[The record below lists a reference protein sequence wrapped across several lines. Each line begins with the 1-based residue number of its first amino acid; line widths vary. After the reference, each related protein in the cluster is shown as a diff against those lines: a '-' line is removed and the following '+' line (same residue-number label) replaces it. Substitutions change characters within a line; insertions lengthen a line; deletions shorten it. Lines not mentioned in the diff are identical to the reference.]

1 MLSGK
6 KEPVRRG
13 KRERRGIKNINV
25 STYRSSQ
32 KLLPWEA
39 ALNAQLS
46 AQQLNLLGYR
56 RGRGFSREEQ
66 LQPRARV
73 TAWQGRDIRRGLCE

>member
-1 MLSGK
+1 MLSEK
-6 KEPVRRG
+6 KEPVG
-13 KRERRGIKNINV
+13 GEKRKRKGIKNSSV

-46 AQQLNLLGYR
+46 SKDSTFAGRSERAGLL
-56 RGRGFSREEQ
+56 
-66 LQPRARV
+66 
-73 TAWQGRDIRRGLCE
+73 QGGATSGSLID

>member
-46 AQQLNLLGYR
+46 AQQLTFAGLSERAGLL
-56 RGRGFSREEQ
+56 
-66 LQPRARV
+66 
-73 TAWQGRDIRRGLCE
+73 QGGAASA